1 MRICRRFPKIAL
13 QDERMKKKF
22 LFCTRMRVYLT
33 ELPIILLFIITLHYN
48 KYSEEVMKLYPL
60 LIFLGAAMLFILVY
74 FFRAI
79 SISFEEIRYHGL
91 YSSRDHA
98 EINEG
103 KEIILTMCNK
113 RRIRVELFGNDG
125 RPPELSWISEED
137 YKPVDIYLFRGKAI
151 GTKKT
156 VKSLLKYFGVDEGD
170 IDSVFS
176 SENFSGDYEFVSL
189 RSEKKEEQTVI
200 RLRIKQTV

>member
-1 MRICRRFPKIAL
+1 
-13 QDERMKKKF
+13 MKKKF

-33 ELPIILLFIITLHYN
+33 ELPLILLFTITLHYN

-60 LIFLGAAMLFILVY
+60 LVFVGAAMLFILVY

-103 KEIILTMCNK
+103 KEIIITSYGK

-125 RPPELSWISEED
+125 RPPELSWISEEN
-137 YKPVDIYLFRGKAI
+137 YTPVDIYLFRGKAI
-151 GTKKT
+151 GGKRT
-156 VKSLLKYFGVDEGD
+156 VKSLLKYFGVDDGD
-170 IDSVFS
+170 IDSVLAN
-176 SENFSGDYEFVSL
+176 ENFSGDYEFVSL
-189 RSEKKEEQTVI
+189 KSEKKEDKTEI
-200 RLRIKQTV
+200 RLRMKATV